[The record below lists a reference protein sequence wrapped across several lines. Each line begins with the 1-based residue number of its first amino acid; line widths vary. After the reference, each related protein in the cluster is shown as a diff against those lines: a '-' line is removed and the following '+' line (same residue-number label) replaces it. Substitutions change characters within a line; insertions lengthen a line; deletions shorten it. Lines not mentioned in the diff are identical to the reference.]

1 MVASLQKCIWTLF
14 CHFREQFSP
23 SLENSFQQGSDS
35 GLSLLFLLQKYLSRT
50 LFLLPQPWALPGR
63 GFLPTWLQ
71 CDRPMGGS
79 PHFPEGQ
86 LPPAGR
92 ARRKIGPEGP
102 HRGRR
107 ETEGMVSVEQQ
118 DPGRVTQVPELAC
131 NVGAG
136 GCLQT
141 GCAPC
146 KGLQTPGWL
155 PFSGAEGHCCVRK
168 PQPSPSGGAVCKRGL
183 GLTGLCGAPP

>member
-1 MVASLQKCIWTLF
+1 
-14 CHFREQFSP
+14 
-23 SLENSFQQGSDS
+23 
-35 GLSLLFLLQKYLSRT
+35 
-50 LFLLPQPWALPGR
+50 
-63 GFLPTWLQ
+63 
-71 CDRPMGGS
+71 
-79 PHFPEGQ
+79 
-86 LPPAGR
+86 
-92 ARRKIGPEGP
+92 
-102 HRGRR
+102 
-107 ETEGMVSVEQQ
+107 MVSVEQQ

-183 GLTGLCGAPP
+183 GLVFRVGTRHFLRSDSHPAGCEGHL